1 MNAIHICMYIEKF
14 YRFVGEIILKPQMI
28 ITICQHKAM
37 PISIQKW
44 RQKPCIISCLI
55 IMWFSII
62 RVAKLFMSPTTSQMT
77 THTKN
82 VFCHYGDLLHNIY
95 VQYLSIELWWQNMFN
110 NSFWITTKEKLQMQ
124 RKPVLY
130 CYLFNYFAYKLC
142 GLLGRPLWWLWWLD

>member
-14 YRFVGEIILKPQMI
+14 YRFIGEIILKPQMI

-110 NSFWITTKEKLQMQ
+110 NSFWITTKEKLQSKENQ
-124 RKPVLY
+124 FFIAICSIISLINFVGY
-130 CYLFNYFAYKLC
+130 WVGLC
-142 GLLGRPLWWLWWLD
+142 GGYGG

>member
-14 YRFVGEIILKPQMI
+14 YRFVGEIIWKPQMI

-110 NSFWITTKEKLQMQ
+110 NSFWITTKEKLQSKENQ
-124 RKPVLY
+124 FFIAICSIISLINFVGY
-130 CYLFNYFAYKLC
+130 WVGLC
-142 GLLGRPLWWLWWLD
+142 GGYGG

>member
-110 NSFWITTKEKLQMQ
+110 NSFWITTKEKLQSKENQ
-124 RKPVLY
+124 FFIAICSIISLINFVGY
-130 CYLFNYFAYKLC
+130 WVGLC
-142 GLLGRPLWWLWWLD
+142 GGYGG

>member
-1 MNAIHICMYIEKF
+1 MTAIHIRMYIEKF

-62 RVAKLFMSPTTSQMT
+62 RVAKLFMLPTTSQMT

-110 NSFWITTKEKLQMQ
+110 NSFWITTKEKLQSKENQ
-124 RKPVLY
+124 FFIAICSIISLINFVGY
-130 CYLFNYFAYKLC
+130 WVGLC
-142 GLLGRPLWWLWWLD
+142 GGYGG